1 MKIKLLDEGVIS
13 GAAKRIGAGS
23 DPGVGAAFNASMIPG
38 ALTSLEN
45 IQRGGRE
52 VTDPD
57 TGEKVRIKYTTTS
70 DPKYKDKDFYNPY
83 EKYQDIAS
91 VVGGAASV
99 PMIATEAGSYIP
111 KLKNRSERLTGILQK
126 PFMAA
131 IAAEQGLETLNNVQA
146 ALRAMGQKDY
156 QKALE
161 KTAGAMDPAAST
173 AAAIASTAGSANPL
187 VRQTFARSMLQGG
200 GAGLYGTARKAAQG
214 EDVDWLEDIGM
225 PALDTIAGAGLKHLY
240 TKEMAKQAVKSG
252 LKKIPGLAWIPGLYF
267 GGEQALKGVGEAM
280 KGNWGRALTRGVLAG
295 GEVASGLAGSVPGIG
310 TVGGAAIDLVGGAGE
325 RYLEDTE
332 EEEDKKK
339 IKESIE
345 RKIRLNVLFEQVRE
359 RSSRDRDREGKA
371 TSPKGKERDR
381 EAIEAER
388 EAATEAERE
397 AATEVEKTPDIRL
410 EPEIKSDAKPAEP
423 KTEPV
428 IITDREREREE
439 RAEREK
445 AEREERE
452 EREREE
458 REKKEREEREREK
471 KPKRSFLGTL
481 GGLLGAMAA
490 SAGGGQGGNEPH
502 LYSDSRDAEELGYA
516 PHEILGSTSK
526 VPVQVFHP
534 NGTSSWITQKVSGG
548 SNVINEAKLAPK
560 ESLQRKLKKQR
571 YKVSYVQD
579 GKKVEVFASSIRGVR
594 RVVYGKKQYKVHN
607 STGSDVTGYFKKL
620 LGE

>member
-13 GAAKRIGAGS
+13 GAAKRIGAGF

-45 IQRGGRE
+45 IQKGGRE

-91 VVGGAASV
+91 VVGGAASA
-99 PMIATEAGSYIP
+99 PMIATELIGYIP
-111 KLKNRSERLTGILQK
+111 KFKNTSEHLTGILQK

-131 IAAEQGLETLNNVQA
+131 IAADRGLETLNNVQA

-161 KTAGAMDPAAST
+161 KTAGAMDPAAS
-173 AAAIASTAGSANPL
+173 ASAAIASLLGSTNPL
-187 VRQTFARSMLQGG
+187 IHGTFARSMGKGG
-200 GAGLYGTARKAAQG
+200 GAGLYDTARKAAQG

-225 PALDTIAGAGLKHLY
+225 PALDTTAGVGLKHLY
-240 TKEMAKQAVKSG
+240 AKEMAKQVAKSAS
-252 LKKIPGLAWIPGLYF
+252 KKIPGLAWLPGLYF
-267 GGEQALKGVGEAM
+267 GGEQLLKGAGEAM
-280 KGNWGRALTRGVLAG
+280 KGNWGRAAARVGLAG
-295 GEVASGLAGSVPGIG
+295 GEVASGFAGSVPGIG
-310 TVGGAAIDLVGGAGE
+310 TGVGAAIDLAGGAGE
-325 RYLEDTE
+325 RYLEDT

-439 RAEREK
+439 REERAERER
-445 AEREERE
+445 AERE
-452 EREREE
+452 EREE

-481 GGLLGAMAA
+481 GGLVGAMAA
-490 SAGGGQGGNEPH
+490 SAGGGQGENERH